1 MLLEIV
7 FLASGFGILL
17 NILSII
23 VLLFLQTV
31 AGSRIWGYSELE
43 VTSLRKE
50 FTWTNVSKF
59 KRSPLKSL
67 KRKTVLLASL
77 DNFSDKSLRY
87 RQWNVEISIHEFL
100 LIRST
105 IKLLFLSRIVSLHVD
120 SLDVAF

>member
-7 FLASGFGILL
+7 VLASGFGILL

-43 VTSLRKE
+43 ATSLRKV
-50 FTWTNVSKF
+50 FTWTNASKF

-77 DNFSDKSLRY
+77 DNFSDKSLR
-87 RQWNVEISIHEFL
+87 
-100 LIRST
+100 
-105 IKLLFLSRIVSLHVD
+105 
-120 SLDVAF
+120 

>member
-7 FLASGFGILL
+7 VLASGFGILL

-31 AGSRIWGYSELE
+31 AGSRIWCYSELE
-43 VTSLRKE
+43 ATSLRKV

-59 KRSPLKSL
+59 KRPPLKSL

-77 DNFSDKSLRY
+77 DNFSDKSLR
-87 RQWNVEISIHEFL
+87 
-100 LIRST
+100 
-105 IKLLFLSRIVSLHVD
+105 
-120 SLDVAF
+120 